1 MRKVYMDHAATTPV
15 REEVLEAM
23 LPYFTG
29 TFGNA
34 SSIHTCGQE
43 ARKAVEDARNT
54 VADCIDADPTE
65 IYFTSGGTEGNNM
78 AVKGAARAYEKRAR
92 HIVTSQIEHHS
103 VLNCFRELEDREFS
117 SSYLPVDGDGLVDPE
132 SLREAL
138 TPDTTLVSVTL
149 ANSET
154 GTVQPIDDLADIA
167 RQRGI
172 AFHTDA
178 VQAVGKMP
186 VDVNRLNVALLTIS
200 AHKLYG
206 PKGVGALYSRKGT
219 RIAPLLHGGYQERNR
234 RAGTENVPGIVGF
247 ARAIELACSDAAAE
261 SARLAALRD
270 RLEVGIKE
278 RIDLVRTNGSVAS
291 RLPNMLN
298 MSFECAEGEALL
310 IGLDMKGIAVSTG
323 SACTSGS
330 VEPSH
335 VLRAMGVTPTTAH
348 ASIRFSL
355 GRDNTQEDVDYVL
368 GALPEVVE
376 RLRRV
381 SPDYS
386 RACCTAPD
394 AANVCC
400 GGVDVSPPHDD

>member
-1 MRKVYMDHAATTPV
+1 
-15 REEVLEAM
+15 
-23 LPYFTG
+23 
-29 TFGNA
+29 
-34 SSIHTCGQE
+34 
-43 ARKAVEDARNT
+43 
-54 VADCIDADPTE
+54 
-65 IYFTSGGTEGNNM
+65 
-78 AVKGAARAYEKRAR
+78 
-92 HIVTSQIEHHS
+92 
-103 VLNCFRELEDREFS
+103 
-117 SSYLPVDGDGLVDPE
+117 
-132 SLREAL
+132 
-138 TPDTTLVSVTL
+138 
-149 ANSET
+149 
-154 GTVQPIDDLADIA
+154 
-167 RQRGI
+167 
-172 AFHTDA
+172 
-178 VQAVGKMP
+178 MP